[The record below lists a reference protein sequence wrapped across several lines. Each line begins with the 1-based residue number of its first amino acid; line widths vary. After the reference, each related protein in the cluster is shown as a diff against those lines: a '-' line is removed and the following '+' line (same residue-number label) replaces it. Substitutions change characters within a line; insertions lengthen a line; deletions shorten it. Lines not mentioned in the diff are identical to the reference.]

1 MRTIKSSDEFF
12 DLLDTI
18 KGGCFVT
25 IGYVTSANVELP
37 IIKRKNPQDR
47 SQEKYY
53 PAPVYTDE
61 IGVDEL
67 AEEISYAT
75 SMTPTDVKAVLE
87 GLLNVMPK
95 HLRRGVKI
103 KLNRFGTFKVI
114 FGGNGQENAE
124 DVTASDIDGT
134 RISFIGASEMKKA
147 VLTDMPFQKVV

>member
-1 MRTIKSSDEFF
+1 MKF
-12 DLLDTI
+12 
-18 KGGCFVT
+18 K
-25 IGYVTSANVELP
+25 

-67 AEEISYAT
+67 AE
-75 SMTPTDVKAVLE
+75 
-87 GLLNVMPK
+87 LLNVMPK

-103 KLNRFGTFKVI
+103 KLNRFGTFKVV
-114 FGGNGQENAE
+114 FGGNGQENEE
-124 DVTASDIDGT
+124 DVTAADIEGA

-147 VLTDMPFQKVV
+147 VLTDMPFQKVT

>member
-1 MRTIKSSDEFF
+1 MCSRHTVGQSCG
-12 DLLDTI
+12 LWC
-18 KGGCFVT
+18 GGRSLR
-25 IGYVTSANVELP
+25 GSAVASL
-37 IIKRKNPQDR
+37 
-47 SQEKYY
+47 
-53 PAPVYTDE
+53 
-61 IGVDEL
+61 
-67 AEEISYAT
+67 
-75 SMTPTDVKAVLE
+75 DVKAVLE

-124 DVTASDIDGT
+124 DVTAADIDST

>member
-1 MRTIKSSDEFF
+1 MKF
-12 DLLDTI
+12 
-18 KGGCFVT
+18 K
-25 IGYVTSANVELP
+25 

-53 PAPVYTDE
+53 PTPVYTDE

-124 DVTASDIDGT
+124 DVTAADIDGT

>member
-1 MRTIKSSDEFF
+1 MRGSAVA
-12 DLLDTI
+12 LL
-18 KGGCFVT
+18 
-25 IGYVTSANVELP
+25 
-37 IIKRKNPQDR
+37 
-47 SQEKYY
+47 
-53 PAPVYTDE
+53 
-61 IGVDEL
+61 
-67 AEEISYAT
+67 
-75 SMTPTDVKAVLE
+75 DVKAVLE

-124 DVTASDIDGT
+124 DVTAADIDGT